1 MPAAL
6 RIAVIGAGSAQF
18 SVGLVRDLCLTE
30 SLAGSTI
37 AFMDTDADR
46 LGMIHALAT
55 RYVAELG
62 ADLRFEQ
69 YTDRRSA
76 LDDADVV
83 VNTALAGGHQ
93 REEEE
98 RALLDGLGY
107 YRGLHPSEGFY
118 HQFNLMLS
126 VARDIERICP
136 DAWLIQS
143 SNPVFDGCTL
153 MTRETGT
160 RVVGLCHGP
169 FGGVR
174 EITATLGL
182 DSGRVSFAAPGV
194 NHCVWMTEFRY
205 EGQDAFPLIDRWIEE
220 ESAAYWNR
228 GNMHYGHTQLS
239 PAAIHM
245 YRFYGAMPLGD
256 TSRAIWPEAWWYH
269 LDLASKQRWWG
280 ELGGFDSEIGWGQYL
295 QNVGEEIRRIAA
307 AAADPDSRVVDIFP
321 PTPSGEQIVPI
332 IDALFNDRQGTFIVN
347 VPNQGAISGIAD
359 NVVVEVPA
367 VVDGGGIHPT
377 IVGPLPDKVMLGA
390 VAPQVLAMERRLAAF
405 RSGDPSFI
413 MQVLLSEQRTRSWEH
428 AEQVIDALMR
438 MPGNESMAR
447 HYGVRLPV
455 ATGSSRHDRPG
466 NGTDLSMERASSTR

>member
-1 MPAAL
+1 MPSAI
-6 RIAVIGAGSAQF
+6 RIAIVGAGSAQF

-37 AFMDTDADR
+37 AFVDTDVER
-46 LGMIHALAT
+46 LAMIHSLAT

-69 YTDRRSA
+69 FADREPA
-76 LDDADVV
+76 LDSADVV

-93 REEEE
+93 REEDE
-98 RALLDGLGY
+98 RALLDRLGY

-136 DAWLIQS
+136 NAWLIQS

-153 MTRETGT
+153 MTRETGVK
-160 RVVGLCHGP
+160 VVGLCHGP
-169 FGGVR
+169 FGGIR
-174 EITATLGL
+174 EIVAAL
-182 DSGRVSFAAPGV
+182 DLDPAKVGFAAPGV

-205 EGQDAFPLIDRWIEE
+205 EGQDAFPLLERWIDE
-220 ESAAYWNR
+220 ESETFWSGAARRYS
-228 GNMHYGHTQLS
+228 HTQLS

-245 YRFYGAMPLGD
+245 YRLYGAMPLGD

-269 LDLASKQRWWG
+269 QGLTGKQRWWG
-280 ELGGFDSEIGWGQYL
+280 ELGGFDSEIGWGRYL
-295 QNVGEEIRRIAA
+295 QDVRETIRRIAA
-307 AAADPDSRVVDIFP
+307 VAGDPGARVTDIFP
-321 PTPSGEQIVPI
+321 PNASGEQIVPI
-332 IDALFNDRQGTFIVN
+332 IDALFNDRRGHFIVN
-347 VPNQGAISGIAD
+347 VPNRGAISRIAGD
-359 NVVVEVPA
+359 VVVEVPA

-390 VAPQVLAMERRLAAF
+390 VAPQVLAMERRLAGF

-413 MQVLLSEQRTRSWEH
+413 MQVVLSDQRTRSWDH
-428 AEQVIDALMR
+428 AEEVVDALMR
-438 MPGNESMAR
+438 MPGNESMAD
-447 HYGVRLPV
+447 HYG
-455 ATGSSRHDRPG
+455 ARHDEDQ
-466 NGTDLSMERASSTR
+466 GTILNNSGMERVGDTRWSTK